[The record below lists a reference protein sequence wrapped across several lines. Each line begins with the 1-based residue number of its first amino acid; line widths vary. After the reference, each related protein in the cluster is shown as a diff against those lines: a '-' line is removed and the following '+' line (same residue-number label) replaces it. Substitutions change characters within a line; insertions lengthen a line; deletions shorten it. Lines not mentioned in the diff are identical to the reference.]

1 MKRKDPEVLWRQED
15 KGVITK
21 SFGSQMKELPWNI
34 PWQTDWS
41 FVVTHLQNKHGEGF
55 LSCCCFP
62 EMQSLY
68 TVSGATYFCDAQMYN
83 PMVPKTTK

>member
-1 MKRKDPEVLWRQED
+1 MRKLRKKRKDPEVLWRQED

-21 SFGSQMKELPWNI
+21 SFGSPMKELPWNI

-41 FVVTHLQNKHGEGF
+41 FVVTHFQNKQGEAF

-62 EMQSLY
+62 E
-68 TVSGATYFCDAQMYN
+68 T
-83 PMVPKTTK
+83 